1 MRKNELNKANIKIEP
16 DEEMIIEEII
26 DGQTHVINPPKSSSS
41 AIIKEEVVFDMDD
54 QPIGNILNS
63 VIGNNSEMHIGNC
76 NGNAPVKAE
85 FVENDSSDQVGSK
98 LKLRNDAL
106 IGGPIKIMNL
116 KPQWKYF
123 IGSNFCN
130 ICECSIDSN
139 KFQIHNSYHH
149 SLPGDSLYDL
159 WFKRSNKYP
168 CAKCLLQ
175 FETKSQ
181 ASFILVG

>member
-26 DGQTHVINPPKSSSS
+26 DGQTHVINPPKSSSSS

-85 FVENDSSDQVGSK
+85 FVENDSSDQVGFKFMLES
-98 LKLRNDAL
+98 DAL
-106 IGGPIKIMNL
+106 IG
-116 KPQWKYF
+116 
-123 IGSNFCN
+123 
-130 ICECSIDSN
+130 
-139 KFQIHNSYHH
+139 
-149 SLPGDSLYDL
+149 
-159 WFKRSNKYP
+159 
-168 CAKCLLQ
+168 
-175 FETKSQ
+175 
-181 ASFILVG
+181 